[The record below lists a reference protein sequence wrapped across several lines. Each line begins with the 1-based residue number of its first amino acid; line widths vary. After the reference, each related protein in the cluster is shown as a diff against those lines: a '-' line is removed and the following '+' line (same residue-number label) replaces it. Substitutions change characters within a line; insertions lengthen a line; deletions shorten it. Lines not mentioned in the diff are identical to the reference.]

1 MESAM
6 SNTVQPIT
14 VSRGSRDVPS
24 AHPVTA
30 RHEMPSAPAPS
41 GAVPLAADRSTSERS
56 RHAITAWLSYFAP
69 AAAEYAADFWQRSWL
84 FADVM
89 RERGNQ
95 YLEHLEQIVPHVLS
109 FAYEPVLLGPAL
121 ARPVNY
127 GLVRIIPPA
136 DVATDPQKRPFVVVD
151 PRAGHGP
158 GIGGFKADS
167 EIGVALRAGHPCY
180 FVGFAPE
187 PLPGQTLDDVLRAI
201 AAFLQRV
208 IALHPD
214 SVGKPA
220 VIGNCQAG
228 WMVLMT
234 AAIWPEL
241 FGPIIVAGAPV
252 SYWAGWS
259 GKNPMRY
266 SGGLLGGSWL
276 TALASDLGGG
286 KFDGAWLVENFENL
300 NPANTL
306 WTKQYNLFSKI
317 DTERE
322 RYLGFER
329 YWGGHVFLND
339 AEIQYIV
346 DNLFIGNKLSAAE
359 LVTSDGLRIDLR
371 NIRSPILVFCS
382 YGDNITPPPQALGW
396 ITDLYRDDSD
406 LLAHDQTIIYA
417 LHDSI
422 GHLGIFVSGDVGRK
436 QHREFEANIDF
447 LDSLPAGLYQAELV
461 EKGPETLNPD
471 LALGD
476 YMLRLSTRRL
486 DDVRQIVAPDI
497 ESDRRFAAV
506 ARISEINR
514 SLYQS
519 FVQPW
524 IRAAMTPQSARVM
537 QRLHPLRLAYVL
549 NSNQSPWAGWVA
561 GEARRVRE
569 NRHPVAADNPF
580 LRIQEAISRAV
591 EMSLDQWRTWRDSAC
606 EQAFNAIYGSPWV
619 QAWAGMNARATTEPR
634 EHPGDTPEH
643 RAFLAAEAERLR
655 NQMTEGSL
663 IEAGLRA
670 LYYIGGSNGWVDE
683 RGFNFLRRLRD
694 ERGLDQDVVSLG
706 DFKHAVR
713 EQAGIMRRD
722 SAAAVAALP
731 GLLARIDTDDLAKFG
746 DTIERL
752 MTVGGPLDAA
762 AQDRLR
768 EIKRMV
774 NEALHPTDAPPE
786 AGSSSVALARSV
798 SKHRTRR
805 KRAAG

>member
-1 MESAM
+1 M
-6 SNTVQPIT
+6 SDTLQRT
-14 VSRGSRDVPS
+14 SVSRRAHDVRRADIVDARHAKPKSSLLPASVEQPPTGTSRDALIAS
-24 AHPVTA
+24 
-30 RHEMPSAPAPS
+30 
-41 GAVPLAADRSTSERS
+41 
-56 RHAITAWLSYFAP
+56 LSYSAQ
-69 AAAEYAADFWQRSWL
+69 AAAEYTTDLWQRAWL
-84 FADVM
+84 YADVM

-95 YLEHLEQIVPHVLS
+95 YLEHLEQVVPHVLS
-109 FAYEPVLLGPAL
+109 FAYEPVLLGPSL

-127 GLVRIIPPA
+127 GLVRIIPPK
-136 DVATDPQKRPFVVVD
+136 DIATDPRKRPFVVVD

-167 EIGVALRAGHPCY
+167 EIGVALSAGHPCY
-180 FVGFAPE
+180 FVGFTPK
-187 PLPGQTLDDVLRAI
+187 PLPGQTLDDVLHAMV
-201 AAFLQRV
+201 AFLERV
-208 IALHPD
+208 IELHPD
-214 SVGKPA
+214 SLGKPA

-228 WMVLMT
+228 WQTLMT
-234 AAIWPEL
+234 AAIRPEL

-286 KFDGAWLVENFENL
+286 KFDGAWLVQNFENL

-329 YWGGHVFLND
+329 YWGGHVYLND
-339 AEIQYIV
+339 VEIQYIV

-371 NIRSPILVFCS
+371 NIRSPILIFCS

-396 ITDLYRDDSD
+396 VTDLYRDDAD
-406 LLAHDQTIIYA
+406 ILAHDQTIIYA

-422 GHLGIFVSGDVGRK
+422 GHLGIFVSGSVGRK
-436 QHREFEANIDF
+436 EHREFEANIDF

-476 YMLRLSTRRL
+476 YILRLSTRQL
-486 DDVRQIVAPDI
+486 VDVRQIVAPDP

-506 ARISEINR
+506 ARISEVNR

-524 IRAAMTPQSARVM
+524 IRAAVTPQTAEMM
-537 QRLHPLRLAYVL
+537 QRLHPLRASYLL
-549 NSNQSPWAGWVA
+549 SSNQTPWAGLVA
-561 GEARRVRE
+561 SEARRARK
-569 NRHPVAADNPF
+569 NRKPVAADNPF
-580 LRIQEAISRAV
+580 LRAQEALSQSIQW
-591 EMSLDQWRTWRDSAC
+591 SLDQWRDWRDNAC

-619 QAWAGMNARATTEPR
+619 QALAGMNARAAMEPR
-634 EHPGDTPEH
+634 GHAGDTPEH
-643 RAFLAAEAERLR
+643 RAFLAAEAERLH
-655 NQMTEGSL
+655 NQMTEGGL
-663 IEAGLRA
+663 MEAGLRA
-670 LYYIGGSNGWVDE
+670 LYYIGGSKGWVDE

-694 ERGLDQDVVSLG
+694 EHGLDQEAVSFG
-706 DFKHAVR
+706 HFKHAVR

-722 SAAAVAALP
+722 SAAAIAALP
-731 GLLARIDTDDLAKFG
+731 ALLARIDANDLAKFG
-746 DTIERL
+746 DTVEHLLTI
-752 MTVGGPLDAA
+752 GGPLEAA
-762 AQDRLR
+762 AQERLR
-768 EIKRMV
+768 EIRSMV
-774 NEALHPTDAPPE
+774 DDALHATASTPE
-786 AGSSSVALARSV
+786 AGPRGGRSQRAPR
-798 SKHRTRR
+798 RTT
-805 KRAAG
+805 APSAGP

>member
-1 MESAM
+1 M
-6 SNTVQPIT
+6 SDTVQAIK
-14 VSRGSRDVPS
+14 VSRDDRGTQRAKILNAPEGRTSQVTGAGKDQPATPS
-24 AHPVTA
+24 P
-30 RHEMPSAPAPS
+30 
-41 GAVPLAADRSTSERS
+41 GAVVASLSLSAQAAAD
-56 RHAITAWLSYFAP
+56 
-69 AAAEYAADFWQRSWL
+69 YAVDFWQRGWL
-84 FADVM
+84 YADVM

-95 YLEHLEQIVPHVLS
+95 YFEHLEQIVPHVLS
-109 FAYEPVLLGPAL
+109 FAYEPVLLGPSL

-127 GLVRIIPPA
+127 GLVRIIPPGDLA
-136 DVATDPQKRPFVVVD
+136 IDPLKRPFVVVD

-167 EIGVALRAGHPCY
+167 EIGVALNAGHPCY
-180 FVGFAPE
+180 FVGFSPE
-187 PLPGQTLDDVLRAI
+187 PLPGQTLDDVLHAV
-201 AAFLQRV
+201 AAFLERV
-208 IALHPD
+208 IALHPE

-228 WMVLMT
+228 WMVLM
-234 AAIWPEL
+234 AAAAWPVL

-276 TALASDLGGG
+276 TTLASDLGGG
-286 KFDGAWLVENFENL
+286 KFDGAWLVQNFENL

-339 AEIQYIV
+339 GEIQYIV
-346 DNLFIGNKLSAAE
+346 DNLFIGNKLSTAQ

-382 YGDNITPPPQALGW
+382 YCDNITPPPQALGW
-396 ITDLYRDDSD
+396 ISDLYLDDGD

-486 DDVRQIVAPDI
+486 DDVRQIVAPES

-524 IRAAMTPQSARVM
+524 IRAAVTPQTAQIM
-537 QRLHPLRLAYVL
+537 QQLHPLRASYVL
-549 NSNQSPWAGWVA
+549 SSDRSPWAGWVA
-561 GEARRVRE
+561 SEARRARE
-569 NRHPVAADNPF
+569 NRRPVAADNPF
-580 LRIQEAISRAV
+580 AQAQDSISRAV
-591 EMSLDQWRTWRDSAC
+591 ETSLDRWRDWRDSAC

-643 RAFLAAEAERLR
+643 RASWLR
-655 NQMTEGSL
+655 KP
-663 IEAGLRA
+663 IDCA
-670 LYYIGGSNGWVDE
+670 IG
-683 RGFNFLRRLRD
+683 
-694 ERGLDQDVVSLG
+694 
-706 DFKHAVR
+706 
-713 EQAGIMRRD
+713 
-722 SAAAVAALP
+722 
-731 GLLARIDTDDLAKFG
+731 
-746 DTIERL
+746 
-752 MTVGGPLDAA
+752 
-762 AQDRLR
+762 
-768 EIKRMV
+768 
-774 NEALHPTDAPPE
+774 
-786 AGSSSVALARSV
+786 
-798 SKHRTRR
+798 
-805 KRAAG
+805 

>member
-1 MESAM
+1 M
-6 SNTVQPIT
+6 SNTDRGIV
-14 VSRGSRDVPS
+14 VSRGARDPQQRARAMDTPPDLSRSKPPPAALAVAAQGSPTNASGD
-24 AHPVTA
+24 ALTA
-30 RHEMPSAPAPS
+30 S
-41 GAVPLAADRSTSERS
+41 
-56 RHAITAWLSYFAP
+56 LSYPAR
-69 AAAEYAADFWQRSWL
+69 AAAEYAVDLWQRGWL
-84 FADVM
+84 YADVM

-95 YLEHLEQIVPHVLS
+95 YLEHQKQIVPNVLS
-109 FAYEPVLLGPAL
+109 FAYEPVMLGPQL

-127 GLVRIIPPA
+127 GLVRIIPPS
-136 DVATDPQKRPFVVVD
+136 DVATDPHKRPFVVVD

-167 EIGVALRAGHPCY
+167 EIGVALSAGHPCY
-180 FVGFAPE
+180 FVGFTPE
-187 PLPGQTLDDVLRAI
+187 PLPGQTLDDVLHAT
-201 AAFLQRV
+201 AAFLERV
-208 IALHPD
+208 IELHPD

-228 WMVLMT
+228 WQVLMT
-234 AAIWPEL
+234 AAIRPDL

-396 ITDLYRDDSD
+396 ITDLYRDDD
-406 LLAHDQTIIYA
+406 DVLAHDQTIIYA

-422 GHLGIFVSGDVGRK
+422 GHLGIFVSGSVGRK
-436 QHREFEANIDF
+436 EHREFEANIDF

-486 DDVRQIVAPDI
+486 VDVRQIVAPDP

-506 ARISEINR
+506 ARISEVNR

-524 IRAAMTPQSARVM
+524 IRAAVTPQTAQMM
-537 QRLHPLRLAYVL
+537 QRLHPLRASYLLSSDQA
-549 NSNQSPWAGWVA
+549 PWAGSVA
-561 GEARRVRE
+561 SEARRARE
-569 NRHPVAADNPF
+569 NRKPAAADNPF
-580 LRIQEAISRAV
+580 LQTQEAISQSI
-591 EMSLDQWRTWRDSAC
+591 EWSLDQWRNWRDSAC

-619 QAWAGMNARATTEPR
+619 QAWAGMNARAVTEPR
-634 EHPGDTPEH
+634 GHLGDTPEH
-643 RAFLAAEAERLR
+643 RAFLAAEAERLGNR
-655 NQMTEGSL
+655 ITEGGL
-663 IEAGLRA
+663 MEAGLRA
-670 LYYIGGSNGWVDE
+670 LYYVGGSTGWVDE

-694 ERGLDQDVVSLG
+694 ERGLDQDAVSFG
-706 DFKHAVR
+706 RFKRAVR

-722 SAAAVAALP
+722 PAAAIAALP
-731 GLLARIDTDDLAKFG
+731 ALLARIDADDLAKFG

-752 MTVGGPLDAA
+752 LTIGGPLDVA
-762 AQDRLR
+762 AQARLR
-768 EIKRMV
+768 EIRRML
-774 NEALHPTDAPPE
+774 NEAPHSTDAMPE
-786 AGSSSVALARSV
+786 AGEAGS
-798 SKHRTRR
+798 RR
-805 KRAAG
+805 GKRQKGAGRIAGQRE